1 MKKQGSGKVYNST
14 PSKRGSRK
22 PKAPAYT
29 AKKRPKISIRIRVM
43 TPPTKRRN
51 PKGKGR
57 MQVMIALICT
67 TVVTTEMMIPL
78 ETTNKK

>member
-1 MKKQGSGKVYNST
+1 MKIQVSGKVYDGT
-14 PSKRGSRK
+14 PVKRGSRK
-22 PKAPAYT
+22 SKAPAYT

-57 MQVMIALICT
+57 IQAKIALILT
-67 TVVTTEMMIPL
+67 IVVTTETMIPP